1 MTFSYHP
8 NEKKYMKRI
17 LIAVLLLLF
26 RQVLAQSGKE
36 NIQQQV
42 KHQIRSGNYKDA
54 LSILETVQDIGND
67 TTGLFDALINLYFLE
82 KDWTNIIH
90 AYSLHTFLP
99 FEDSTTLSIAR
110 FCAVHPAEKIVL
122 KQPIHI
128 PFKPFAGGTPIV
140 EVKVN
145 GHTYHFWLDTG
156 AGMTVLSSA
165 TAQQCGIKQNSA
177 SNAVAIAATG
187 KALELDPG
195 LMDSLEINS
204 LKVYNHPCII
214 LNTEDLAFKI
224 LGIQLLKIDGIIGW
238 NLLQELDIAIDN
250 KSDSVTIDLPDSHH
264 SDAHNFCWLGEPL
277 ITCTD
282 SKGDSCLFFFDSGA
296 AGPGIYTPFLSA
308 QDTMNA
314 KKKTMLMGSAGG
326 VKKSKTWVLPLV
338 KLQVAGQPVELKHVF
353 VHPNDKDKLLPS
365 DGVLGIKE
373 FGESTIHF
381 NMRKGFFEIKN

>member
-1 MTFSYHP
+1 M
-8 NEKKYMKRI
+8 KKL

-26 RQVLAQSGKE
+26 RQVLAQPGTE
-36 NIQQQV
+36 GIRQQV
-42 KHQIRSGNYKDA
+42 KQQIRSGNYSNA
-54 LSILETVQDIGND
+54 LSILETNVPGISND

-82 KDWTNIIH
+82 KNWTGIIN
-90 AYSLHTFLP
+90 AYTPHKWLP
-99 FEDSTTLSIAR
+99 GEDSTTLSIAR
-110 FCAVHPAEKIVL
+110 FCVLQPAEKIML
-122 KQPIHI
+122 TEPIHI

-145 GHTYHFWLDTG
+145 DRSYHFWLDTG

-165 TAQQCGIKQNSA
+165 
-177 SNAVAIAATG
+177 IAAACNIQQSVASAAMAFAAIG
-187 KALELDPG
+187 KALEMDPG
-195 LMDSLEINS
+195 IIDSLEIS
-204 LKVYNHPCII
+204 SMKVFHHPCII
-214 LNTEDLAFKI
+214 LSKKDLEFKI
-224 LGIQLLKIDGIIGW
+224 LGIRLLKIDGIIGW

-250 KSDSVTIDLPDSHH
+250 TSDSVTIDLPDSHH

-277 ITCTD
+277 IACTD
-282 SKGDSCLFFFDSGA
+282 SKGDSCLFFLDTGA
-296 AGPGIYTPFLSA
+296 AAPGIYTPFLSP
-308 QDTMNA
+308 QDTINA

-353 VHPNDKDKLLPS
+353 VHPNDTDKLLPS

-381 NMRKGFFEIKN
+381 NMREGFFEIKN